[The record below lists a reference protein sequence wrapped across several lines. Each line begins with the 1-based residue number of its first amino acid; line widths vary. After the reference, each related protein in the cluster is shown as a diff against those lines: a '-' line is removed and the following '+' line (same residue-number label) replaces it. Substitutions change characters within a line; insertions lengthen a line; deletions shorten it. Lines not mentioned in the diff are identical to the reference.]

1 MLRIIISTVF
11 LLVVGAFCG
20 LLIMMNLFFDNAT
33 AQFFA
38 NMKRPVVTISA
49 EKLEPTTWQPGID
62 AVGTVQASQGV
73 DIAVQAGGIVKQ
85 ILFKAND
92 RVKQGQ
98 LLVQIDDAVDR
109 AGLLSAKT
117 SVTVGQD
124 ALDRAQQL
132 LDRKVG
138 TIASL
143 QDAQNNLDKAKGQLA
158 QIEATVDE
166 KAIKAP
172 FAGTIGIPKID
183 VGQYVQPGTIVA
195 TLQDLE
201 TMKVNFTVP
210 EQQLKA
216 LSIGQSAKFGL
227 DENNLNFTGQISG
240 IDPKIDPSS
249 RLVTVQALVSNSDG
263 TLRPGMFIHVRVEL
277 PKEDN
282 VLAVPQTAVTIS
294 LYGTYVYVVENA
306 PPAADAGKSGEAKP
320 DETKTDETKTAEAK
334 TDEAK
339 SGDKPAAAAG
349 PDLIAKQVFVTTGRR
364 STDTIEI
371 LKGLEAGALVVTSG
385 QNKLSPGSPVAI
397 DPKGN
402 PPEGAVEQ
410 AGASKS

>member
-1 MLRIIISTVF
+1 MKRTIIATIF
-11 LLVVGAFCG
+11 LVLVAALCG
-20 LLIMMNLFFDNAT
+20 LLIFMNVFFDKAT

-38 NMKRPVVTISA
+38 NMKQPVVTISA
-49 EKLEPTTWQPGID
+49 EELKPTTWEPGIE
-62 AVGTVQASQGV
+62 AVGTVAAFQGV

-92 RVKQGQ
+92 RVKEGQ

-117 SVTVGQD
+117 SVSVGQD

-143 QDAQNNLDKAKGQLA
+143 QDAQNNLDKAKGQLQ
-158 QIEATVDE
+158 QIEATVDQ

-195 TLQDLE
+195 TLQDLD

-210 EQQLKA
+210 EQRLASLK
-216 LSIGQSAKFGL
+216 IGQPAKFGL
-227 DENNLNFTGQISG
+227 DENNLNFTGEITG
-240 IDPKIDPSS
+240 IDPKIDPAS
-249 RLVTVQALVSNSDG
+249 RLVTVQARVANADG
-263 TLRPGMFIHVRVEL
+263 TLRPGQFIHVRVQL
-277 PKEDN
+277 PAEPN
-282 VLAVPQTAVTIS
+282 ILAVPQTAVTIS
-294 LYGTYVYVVENA
+294 LYGTYVYVVDKA
-306 PPAADAGKSGEAKP
+306 PPPPAAKEGE
-320 DETKTDETKTAEAK
+320 
-334 TDEAK
+334 
-339 SGDKPAAAAG
+339 KPAEGAAAPAPAAG
-349 PDLIAKQVFVTTGRR
+349 AAPDLVAKQVFVKTGRR
-364 STDTIEI
+364 SDGWIE
-371 LKGLEAGALVVTSG
+371 LLDGVKAGDMIVTSG

-397 DPKGN
+397 DPSGT
-402 PPEGAVEQ
+402 PPMGAVEK
-410 AGASKS
+410 AGSVTP